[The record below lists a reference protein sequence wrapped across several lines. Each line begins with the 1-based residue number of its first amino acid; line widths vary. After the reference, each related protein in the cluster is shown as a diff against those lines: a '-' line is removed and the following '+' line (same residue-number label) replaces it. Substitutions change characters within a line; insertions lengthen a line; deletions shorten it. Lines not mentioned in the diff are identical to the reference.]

1 MRKSYW
7 IVAAAGL
14 ALAPWAL
21 AQTTAGQSGAADQA
35 PAAQQ
40 TPAEHTT
47 EIQLQADASP
57 IPVDQQASKEQLT
70 KLFEVM
76 RMRQQFDS
84 MMKML
89 PNMVQQQVH
98 AQMEELTAK
107 LPGAKQ
113 LTPQQQA
120 ALDKLMNKYME
131 KALTIYPADEM
142 IEDAIGVYQRH
153 MNRTDVEA
161 YIAFFSSPPGQRFL
175 DAQPVIMKEY
185 LPLAMGRAEAHTKEL
200 YAEMAEDL
208 AEYIKTQAPAK

>member
-7 IVAAAGL
+7 IVAVAGL

-21 AQTTAGQSGAADQA
+21 AQTPAGQSGAADQA
-35 PAAQQ
+35 PAQ
-40 TPAEHTT
+40 HTT

-57 IPVDQQASKEQLT
+57 IPADQQASKEQLT

-89 PNMVQQQVH
+89 PNLVQQQVR
-98 AQMEELTAK
+98 AQMEELTSK
-107 LPGAKQ
+107 LPNAKQ
-113 LTPQQQA
+113 PTPQQQA

-161 YIAFFSSPPGQRFL
+161 YIAFFSSPAGQHFL